1 MADIAEPLARI
12 NAVLTRA
19 EKDIADVFYEAIQ
32 QLKNDLDLNEL
43 ARLLENADFDAAYR
57 LVQNAAERTAQAVN
71 VAFINSGISTGLFLE
86 RAGLIRVG
94 FDQVNQR
101 AVNAMANN
109 SLRMIADFSEKQ
121 RDAARVAMTR
131 GIREGAGPIEQAR
144 NFREVVGL
152 TGLHA
157 DWVSSFR
164 AGLGQV
170 GDPGVSEAQQ
180 AAVLQRELRDARSD
194 SVILRHIKSGR
205 RIPPAQID
213 KMVERYPERT
223 VAYRANV
230 IARTEALRSTH
241 QGRQEMYRQAIAR
254 GDLDLAQLVRT
265 WNTHMDGRERLS
277 HAYLNQQQRG
287 WDVPFDSLSGPIMFP
302 GDPDAPVRETAQ
314 CRCIETVRIKP
325 RPRGSNTPLN

>member
-152 TGLHA
+152 TGQLRKRRKCLLRQDSNLRLA
-157 DWVSSFR
+157 NRDCAFPV
-164 AGLGQV
+164 AGRR
-170 GDPGVSEAQQ
+170 Q
-180 AAVLQRELRDARSD
+180 AFELDSQECGGRDA
-194 SVILRHIKSGR
+194 V
-205 RIPPAQID
+205 
-213 KMVERYPERT
+213 
-223 VAYRANV
+223 RA
-230 IARTEALRSTH
+230 
-241 QGRQEMYRQAIAR
+241 
-254 GDLDLAQLVRT
+254 
-265 WNTHMDGRERLS
+265 RLLQ
-277 HAYLNQQQRG
+277 HCQC
-287 WDVPFDSLSGPIMFP
+287 DVWLS
-302 GDPDAPVRETAQ
+302 
-314 CRCIETVRIKP
+314 K
-325 RPRGSNTPLN
+325 